1 MSMSDHAL
9 RRLTW
14 AVAAFYVVGGIVA
27 VVLDRAS
34 GYAGDYFFAV
44 ILLAFPVVGFVV
56 LQKRPR
62 NTLGWLMLAMG
73 VPAVIPFQDYAE
85 YALVKGLPGASVG
98 LALSEPT
105 WVPFIGVSGFL
116 LLLFPDGHLPTP
128 RWRWFGWL
136 CGIGLVVLS
145 LVVLF
150 GSGTFGD
157 IGHPEIQNPW
167 GLKALDALGG
177 WIYVTTI
184 FAPLVVIG
192 GGGAGLPPVGPG
204 ARPGGGPAPPTPSGG
219 G

>member
-14 AVAAFYVVGGIVA
+14 AVAGFYAVGGIVA

-116 LLLFPDGHLPTP
+116 LLPFPDGHLPTRRCRRI
-128 RWRWFGWL
+128 RWP
-136 CGIGLVVLS
+136 
-145 LVVLF
+145 
-150 GSGTFGD
+150 SGVG
-157 IGHPEIQNPW
+157 P
-167 GLKALDALGG
+167 LALGPAAP
-177 WIYVTTI
+177 
-184 FAPLVVIG
+184 FA
-192 GGGAGLPPVGPG
+192 AGTCCD
-204 ARPGGGPAPPTPSGG
+204 AP
-219 G
+219 